1 MAKLMIFVLLSVVCG
16 VAYSKHVHPRNIMM
30 QAEEELELQENPIP
44 TDIDGM
50 PIEVITHLKPSRF
63 VPVNNVL
70 FFTHYPPCEEGFT
83 RDILGVCREV
93 WD

>member
-1 MAKLMIFVLLSVVCG
+1 MAKLFLLVVLLAVCVVG
-16 VAYSKHVHPRNIMM
+16 YAKHVHPRNTIRL
-30 QAEEELELQENPIP
+30 EEESAVDGEQIA

-50 PIEVITHLKPSRF
+50 PIEVIRNIKPSRF

-70 FFTHYPPCEEGFT
+70 FFMRYPPCDEGFE
-83 RDILGVCREV
+83 RDLLGVCREV